1 MDRLD
6 VLINKIVQ
14 FRDDRDWDKT
24 DKPEY
29 LAKSII
35 IEAAE
40 LLENFQWGETSFDK
54 ENVEEELADVM
65 IYAIAMIYDL
75 GLDIENIIYKKLEK
89 NALKYPSKN

>member
-1 MDRLD
+1 MDRLETLVKRIID
-6 VLINKIVQ
+6 
-14 FRDDRDWDKT
+14 FRDQRNWDKT

-29 LAKSII
+29 LAKSIV

-40 LLENFQWGETSFDK
+40 LLENFQWGEISYNK

-65 IYAIAMIYDL
+65 IYAIAMAYDL
-75 GLDIENIIYKKLEK
+75 GLDLEKIIDKKLNK

>member
-6 VLINKIVQ
+6 VLINKIVE
-14 FRDDRDWDKT
+14 FRDDREWDKT